1 MSETD
6 WEVVYEANGSL
17 LAEILRGLL
26 EAQEISVVLS
36 QEGAGR
42 VYGLTV
48 GTLGR
53 VQILVPAS
61 DVERAQHI
69 LEEYEANDI
78 ADLDTPDG
86 ELQDFENTEDVD
98 QPGEDEVA

>member
-1 MSETD
+1 MAELQ
-6 WEVVYEANGSL
+6 WEVVYETNGSL

-26 EAQEISVVLS
+26 EAQDIPVLLS

-53 VQILVPAS
+53 VQVLVPAT
-61 DVERAQHI
+61 DLDRAQNI
-69 LEEYEANDI
+69 LDEYEK
-78 ADLDTPDG
+78 G
-86 ELQDFENTEDVD
+86 EIMD
-98 QPGEDEVA
+98 QPTAENEFPDQQDQAEGDNTGEGDDS